1 MKLNEKLTNVDYSND
16 HVVSDANN
24 ATETGG
30 YYTNADT
37 TNLPMSGSAGYLN
50 VMKRNDDNIN
60 QIWTRYRDNQVF
72 MRQKNTIEPSGW
84 KEWERL
90 TTEPTVLYENSNGSN
105 GNITLSDDVD
115 NYLAIEIFY
124 KGDNYSNFN
133 STKILSPFGN
143 ASLIIANINTSGQY
157 MGVFFRLSNV
167 SVSNNQINVNENGQL
182 FSNGFNVNNGTTN
195 NFIYITK
202 VLGYK

>member
-1 MKLNEKLTNVDYSND
+1 MAKITYEDKEFINKNENITDKNKVNDTDLNEIKE
-16 HVVSDANN
+16 VVN
-24 ATETGG
+24 G
-30 YYTNADT
+30 
-37 TNLPMSGSAGYLN
+37 
-50 VMKRNDDNIN
+50 NDDNIG
-60 QIWTRYRDNQVF
+60 DLSDL
-72 MRQKNTIEPSGW
+72 NTSDKSSLVNAINYT
-84 KEWERL
+84 L
-90 TTEPTVLYENSNGSN
+90 PTILYENANGSN

-115 NYLAIEIFY
+115 NYSAIEIFY

-157 MGVFFRLSNV
+157 MGVFLRLSNV

-182 FSNGFNVNNGTTN
+182 FGGGSSANNGTTN